1 MGDFFQDL
9 LDFWPKLS
17 KGADP
22 LSQPKLEDDEFF
34 VDQHGLKWKVGDLNK
49 VNLQIIVRRVIR
61 LARQGHVW
69 YMNDN
74 GVLRAKKQK

>member
-9 LDFWPKLS
+9 LDFW
-17 KGADP
+17 
-22 LSQPKLEDDEFF
+22 PKLEDDEFF